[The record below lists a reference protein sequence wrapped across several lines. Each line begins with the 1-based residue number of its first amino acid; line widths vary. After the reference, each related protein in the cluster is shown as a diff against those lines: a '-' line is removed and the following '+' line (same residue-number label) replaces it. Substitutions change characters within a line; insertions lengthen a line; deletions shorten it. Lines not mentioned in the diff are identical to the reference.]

1 TFIILISL
9 YTVSSLIPTSQQLQK
24 YRNYTVCIDTLLRI
38 ASKTITHTYMYVV
51 SRKHKNPP
59 RLTSPNSE
67 NAFFKRLSDVDWG
80 NPASISIVHKL
91 QTHHFFCSFC
101 SFT

>member
-9 YTVSSLIPTSQQLQK
+9 YTVSSLILTSQQLQK
-24 YRNYTVCIDTLLRI
+24 YRKYTVCIDTLLRI
-38 ASKTITHTYMYVV
+38 APKTITHIYVY
-51 SRKHKNPP
+51 SRKHKNPS

-67 NAFFKRLSDVDWG
+67 NAFVKRLSDVDWG
-80 NPASISIVHKL
+80 NPASISIARKL
-91 QTHHFFCSFC
+91 QTHHFFYSFC